1 MTDSYTSSRNGDVNS
16 NGGPTNASSP
26 SLVPTTQTGAAS
38 SVIRKKLM
46 GYVGFA
52 NLPNQVHR
60 KSVRKGF
67 QFTAMVVGQSPFAR
81 SQSATCRL
89 PRSCTQASLASESPR
104 SSIPS
109 STPLCIRPRSRFP
122 PRQSD
127 RRLSPLRASA
137 QVPIFIPYLP
147 PPLADLLP
155 LRVDIEENGVRLHL
169 TVVDTPG
176 FGDFVNN
183 DDR

>member
-1 MTDSYTSSRNGDVNS
+1 MADSYTSSRNGDVS
-16 NGGPTNASSP
+16 PNGGPTNASSP
-26 SLVPTTQTGAAS
+26 SLVPTTQNGAS

-67 QFTAMVVGQSPFAR
+67 QFTAMVVGQSMCFR
-81 SQSATCRL
+81 SKRATCLL

-104 SSIPS
+104 SSILS
-109 STPLCIRPRSRFP
+109 STPLCTRPKSRFP
-122 PRQSD
+122 PRQSE
-127 RRLSPLRASA
+127 RRPSPLRASA

-147 PPLADLLP
+147 PPLADSLP